1 MTRPE
6 PVTAKTG
13 RDLGLG
19 EDWADIPIHDWT
31 DEEEEALRQ
40 VEMEGRWEAPLM
52 IKPPK
57 GWSDEDWDSTLRN
70 GLTEADAFLRDVRDR
85 QARPWLYEPGR
96 SDPTLER
103 IRDKLDELNRR
114 GRGVP
119 SKQALALEASI
130 STRQIERILKKY
142 GLKWRETR
150 GYRHPH

>member
-57 GWSDEDWDSTLRN
+57 GWSDAMRLIKS
-70 GLTEADAFLRDVRDR
+70 
-85 QARPWLYEPGR
+85 WLKRLAAGR
-96 SDPTLER
+96 F
-103 IRDKLDELNRR
+103 
-114 GRGVP
+114 
-119 SKQALALEASI
+119 
-130 STRQIERILKKY
+130 
-142 GLKWRETR
+142 
-150 GYRHPH
+150 